1 MKKYRNL
8 LFVALASLVMFIG
21 CAQTTPDTAKA
32 AEVPTVVPQSAP
44 DTTTAAVDQ
53 TVVPQTALDFPHAI
67 LLRSKEKKNLEAMKW
82 VKDSTEENVEVL
94 KVVEVQEYEEIFL
107 ELDLSYTEEVKPFLR
122 SQYVQEGLV
131 KFLSATSK
139 YSDSLVVKYLSQ
151 AKDAKTLDEA
161 IVSLSK
167 FDGFD
172 VFVMGEDTASFNAEV
187 GRYPD
192 SRKMSVSKTVTITE
206 ENGTVIAKLDKHSV
220 GGELSELYDVE
231 LGKRIQLSDL
241 LLNLRVKKNKYS
253 EDSVTVTGIK
263 YIHKNE
269 IRFIYEN
276 PYGVSIEKDDSLLT
290 DYARSLMAK
299 DKGYSVST
307 TTSASGD
314 KIRKY
319 HFEYFTEKFN
329 PYSVI
334 EIPMDLN
341 GCSNTSKIRN
351 RMLEVMFGKSN
362 GNLDS
367 LVVDG
372 FEKSWVPKNSYSRG
386 PNMLLKQGNGLV
398 SFGFEDRERR
408 DNSGNVFIVFDKKTG
423 EEITVNDLIKDKDGF
438 MQFVN
443 SHNLY
448 LAGFLAD
455 SANIKELLYNIG
467 PEFKS
472 YLRHSGG
479 MRPFPGLEEF
489 PTSWWFAF
497 NKMDE
502 IVPVEFNTST
512 ARVFLNYS
520 DIKKYI
526 DPKYLETLDSA
537 VKSIKK
543 E

>member
-1 MKKYRNL
+1 MKNC
-8 LFVALASLVMFIG
+8 FLAMLAAVGMVMFIG
-21 CAQTTPDTAKA
+21 CAQTTLDTAKA
-32 AEVPTVVPQSAP
+32 AEVPTVVPQVAP
-44 DTTTAAVDQ
+44 DTVKATEVPAVVAQ
-53 TVVPQTALDFPHAI
+53 PALDIPKAI
-67 LLRSKEKKNLEAMKW
+67 LLRSMEKTTILEPEW
-82 VKDSTEENVEVL
+82 VKDSLDTNTSWLKSVEKQKYL
-94 KVVEVQEYEEIFL
+94 EFSL
-107 ELDLSYTEEVKPFLR
+107 ELNLSYTEEVLPFLNN
-122 SQYVQEGLV
+122 QYLQEDLV
-131 KFLSATSK
+131 KFIFATDR
-139 YSDSLVVKYLSQ
+139 YTDSLIVRVLGQ
-151 AKDAKTLDEA
+151 AKEAKTLNEA
-161 IVSLSK
+161 LDKLNKV
-167 FDGFD
+167 DGYN
-172 VFVMGEDTASFNAEV
+172 VFVLDKDTALFNAEV
-187 GRYPD
+187 SRYPD
-192 SRKMSVSKTVTITE
+192 SKKVVARKNVTITE
-206 ENGTVIAKLDKHSV
+206 ENGTIIAKLDKHSV

-253 EDSVTVTGIK
+253 EDSVTVTGIE

-299 DKGYSVST
+299 DKGYTVST

-408 DNSGNVFIVFDKKTG
+408 DNRGNVFIVFDKKTG

-455 SANIKELLYNIG
+455 SANIKELLYNVG

-512 ARVFLNYS
+512 ARIFLNYS